1 VIVIDEAR
9 GERTRRYE
17 LRVKG
22 VTGTFCAEYFAVDVV
37 ETAPE
42 KSLIEWSIRM
52 PNGHERSLS
61 TEEYSGG
68 LLDLA
73 TLQHAFRH
81 GAATAVGWGVTF
93 RDIVPVEGMKEAVD
107 DIAGSLEQLRRKL
120 QDVESDASELPAAAR
135 TALDDAVRM
144 AESLPIR
151 VAALQGM
158 VTRVKPVTDPRG
170 RHG

>member
-1 VIVIDEAR
+1 
-9 GERTRRYE
+9 
-17 LRVKG
+17 
-22 VTGTFCAEYFAVDVV
+22 
-37 ETAPE
+37 
-42 KSLIEWSIRM
+42 
-52 PNGHERSLS
+52 
-61 TEEYSGG
+61 
-68 LLDLA
+68 
-73 TLQHAFRH
+73 
-81 GAATAVGWGVTF
+81 VTF

-120 QDVESDASELPAAAR
+120 QDVEVDASELPAAAR

-144 AESLPIR
+144 AESLPVR